1 MGAADTY
8 VAKPW
13 RREIYVQ
20 QGGYPHQVLG
30 HEIAHVMAGS
40 FGRGPFRI
48 AGRLFGLVPNPG
60 LIEGIAVAAAP
71 HEGALSSTEWAKAM
85 KDLKLLPPL
94 SRLFA
99 LGFLGESSSVAYT
112 VSGAFVG
119 FIKERFGAA
128 VLRDWY
134 GGKDLPDLVGKPWDE
149 LEKAFLDDLDRVE
162 LKDAARA
169 QAKARFERPGI
180 FGRRCPHVVDA
191 CKKRADELAGRGDDE
206 GAVEQLEKVLS
217 LDPGEAQVRVAIA
230 HAHVRQGKREEGRN
244 DLSAIANDE
253 RFLRHVRDRALEEMG
268 DLALAEG
275 DTEQAAVQYREV
287 MSRTVDEDQLRTL
300 DVKLEATR
308 NPQAR
313 GAVVALLIGEKGRR
327 PDKVRAAEALARWA
341 ESAAADGLPEYLL
354 ARGYVSAGD
363 FFEAQ
368 TRLDRALQKNMKIPR
383 VVAEAERLR
392 IVTACALSDAATVK
406 RLASSYLARQD
417 VPRARRESLE
427 ALTIRCLRTGSTR
440 VGATEGAERKQP

>member
-1 MGAADTY
+1 
-8 VAKPW
+8 
-13 RREIYVQ
+13 
-20 QGGYPHQVLG
+20 
-30 HEIAHVMAGS
+30 
-40 FGRGPFRI
+40 
-48 AGRLFGLVPNPG
+48 
-60 LIEGIAVAAAP
+60 
-71 HEGALSSTEWAKAM
+71 
-85 KDLKLLPPL
+85 
-94 SRLFA
+94 
-99 LGFLGESSSVAYT
+99 
-112 VSGAFVG
+112 
-119 FIKERFGAA
+119 
-128 VLRDWY
+128 
-134 GGKDLPDLVGKPWDE
+134 
-149 LEKAFLDDLDRVE
+149 
-162 LKDAARA
+162 
-169 QAKARFERPGI
+169 
-180 FGRRCPHVVDA
+180 
-191 CKKRADELAGRGDDE
+191 
-206 GAVEQLEKVLS
+206 
-217 LDPGEAQVRVAIA
+217 VAIA